1 MVREQKEKEGESL
14 ERAIN
19 IGTVTNIGF
28 CSLTMESDKL
38 ICVRE
43 KVNDT
48 TFVIIIDMAD
58 PKNPIKRPFTADS
71 ANTNPTSKVIALK
84 SKINNLV
91 ENKIIS
97 MK

>member
-1 MVREQKEKEGESL
+1 
-14 ERAIN
+14 
-19 IGTVTNIGF
+19 
-28 CSLTMESDKL
+28 MESDKL

-71 ANTNPTSKVIALK
+71 ANTNPTSKTGKTLQIFNIELLSRMKTYTMTEDCIFWK
-84 SKINNLV
+84 SVSVNTKGEKGDL
-91 ENKIIS
+91 
-97 MK
+97 